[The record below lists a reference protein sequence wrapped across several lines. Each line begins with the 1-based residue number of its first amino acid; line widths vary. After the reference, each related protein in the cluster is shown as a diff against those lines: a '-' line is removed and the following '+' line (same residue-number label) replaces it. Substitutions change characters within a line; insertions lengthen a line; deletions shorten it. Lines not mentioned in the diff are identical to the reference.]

1 MDDGRL
7 DMPILQSGGFASKET
22 CEARV
27 ETRRN
32 IANAILR
39 QARERGIG
47 DNLAKDLAAPFLDEA
62 ATYEEALRQ

>member
-1 MDDGRL
+1 
-7 DMPILQSGGFASKET
+7 MPILPSGGFASKET
-22 CEARV
+22 CEARS

-47 DNLAKDLAAPFLDEA
+47 DNLAKDLAAPLLAEA
-62 ATYEEALRQ
+62 ATYEEVLRK